1 MLTDLTYRGLKVEDF
16 ATLLVHVWFTFG
28 SRLVELCYIKSV
40 PYSRTERSNQS
51 SNLNNYEN
59 KIKI

>member
-1 MLTDLTYRGLKVEDF
+1 MEDF
-16 ATLLVHVWFTFG
+16 ATLLLPFWFTFG